1 MQALSAAHTYC
12 EPTMPPE
19 PNKITIL
26 FLAAN
31 PVDQRQLAIDEE
43 MRAIDA
49 ALVGAKFREMFDLRS
64 AWAVR
69 YGDLQELLLRYEP
82 HIVHFSAHGSETG
95 ELLLKGAD
103 GKSYPVPPA
112 KLAELFDLLKDN
124 VRCVVLNACFSEEQA
139 HGIAA
144 SIDCVVGMTRAVQ
157 DGDAIEFAIGFYLGI
172 GYGRSVKTAFGLG
185 RNRISSPD
193 GQEVASLAARSGV
206 DPAQLI
212 IISGNR
218 QMGNSGAAAPP
229 PPTGDADY
237 PRLVVPKLTTITGPQ
252 HGQLAEALASTFDQ
266 QSLTQMVQV
275 KLTQTLPNIV
285 GGGTFGAVTFNL
297 VDWAKRSGYLTELV
311 QGALDTQPRNQ
322 KLRDFARSV
331 GAREA

>member
-1 MQALSAAHTYC
+1 
-12 EPTMPPE
+12 MPPE
-19 PNKITIL
+19 SNKITIL

-31 PVDQRQLAIDEE
+31 PVDQKQLAIDEE
-43 MRAIDA
+43 MRAIED
-49 ALVGAKFREMFDLRS
+49 ALVGARFREMFDLRS

-82 HIVHFSAHGSETG
+82 HIVHFSAHGSEAG
-95 ELLLKGAD
+95 ELLLTGTD
-103 GKSYPVPPA
+103 RKSYPVPPA

-139 HGIAA
+139 QGIAA

-185 RNRISSPD
+185 RNRIPSLD
-193 GQEVASLAARSGV
+193 GQEVASLVARSGV

-212 IISGNR
+212 ITSGNR
-218 QMGNSGAAAPP
+218 QTGNSDAAALLPAQN
-229 PPTGDADY
+229 GGSGADH
-237 PRLVVPKLTTITGPQ
+237 PRLVVPPLTTINGQQ
-252 HGQLAEALASTFDQ
+252 HGQLAEALADAFDE
-266 QSLTQMVQV
+266 QSLRQMVQV
-275 KLTQTLPNIV
+275 QLNQTLAIIV
-285 GGGTFGAVTFNL
+285 GGGTFGAVTFKL
-297 VDWAKRSGYLTELV
+297 VDWAKRSGYLTELL

-331 GAREA
+331 GAREAS